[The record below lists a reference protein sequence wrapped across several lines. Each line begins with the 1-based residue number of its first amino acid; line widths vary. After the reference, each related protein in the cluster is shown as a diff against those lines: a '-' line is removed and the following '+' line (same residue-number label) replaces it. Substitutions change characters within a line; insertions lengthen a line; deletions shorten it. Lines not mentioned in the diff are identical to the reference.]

1 MATHRLDQ
9 LFKKKLS
16 KHTSAPSND
25 AWAKLETTLNQPSK
39 KPIWIYRIAAAV
51 LLLIMS
57 GVVLYNFKI
66 TETGQI
72 AEVKV
77 EKSPLVTPNENTK
90 NIIEPKPNTNSN
102 ETLNTPIIEEE
113 LQNVIK
119 PIIVIKES
127 AIMLAQDLDNR
138 KKEAPQVV
146 VKAIVNEQLPLKNLI
161 AMDDAKTHVENKAFK
176 VNNVVM
182 PVQKEERQRPKIK
195 IIYKRGKKTQPQ
207 AMLAENDTTSK
218 KKFNFNK
225 IIDATKHITSGDLI
239 ADMRDAKD
247 DFLSRGFDFNKS
259 DRVKNKNS
267 NK

>member
-9 LFKKKLS
+9 LFKKKLN

-51 LLLIMS
+51 LLLILS
-57 GVVLYNFKI
+57 GVVLYNFHI
-66 TETGQI
+66 TETDQI
-72 AEVKV
+72 ADVKV
-77 EKSPLVTPNENTK
+77 EKLPFVAPIENK
-90 NIIEPKPNTNSN
+90 ENLIEPKSNSN
-102 ETLNTPIIEEE
+102 ETLNTPIIEETP
-113 LQNVIK
+113 QRAIK
-119 PIIVIKES
+119 SIIVIKES
-127 AIMLAQDLDNR
+127 ATMLAQDLDNR
-138 KKEAPQVV
+138 KEKEPQGVATVV
-146 VKAIVNEQLPLKNLI
+146 VNEQLPLEDLI
-161 AMDDAKTHVENKAFK
+161 AMDDAKSHVENKAFK

-182 PVQKEERQRPKIK
+182 PAQKEEKPRPKIK
-195 IIYKRGKKTQPQ
+195 IIYKRGKKIQPQ

-218 KKFNFNK
+218 KKFNLNK

-259 DRVKNKNS
+259 NRVKNKNS

>member
-9 LFKKKLS
+9 LFKKKLN
-16 KHTSAPSND
+16 KHTSVPSND
-25 AWAKLETTLNQPSK
+25 AWAKLEATLNPPSK

-51 LLLIMS
+51 LLLIIS
-57 GVVLYNFKI
+57 GVVLYNIQFVEKD
-66 TETGQI
+66 QV
-72 AEVKV
+72 AEVKIQELPFV
-77 EKSPLVTPNENTK
+77 APNENIE
-90 NIIEPKPNTNSN
+90 NLIEPKSKSN
-102 ETLNTPIIEEE
+102 EILNTPIIEEE
-113 LQNVIK
+113 PQGATKQN
-119 PIIVIKES
+119 IVVKERGTL
-127 AIMLAQDLDNR
+127 LAQVSDNSKG
-138 KKEAPQVV
+138 KKLQEVTTVA
-146 VKAIVNEQLPLKNLI
+146 VNEQLPLEDLI
-161 AMDDAKTHVENKAFK
+161 AMDDAKTHIENKAFK

-182 PVQKEERQRPKIK
+182 PGQRQEKSRPKIK

-218 KKFNFNK
+218 KKFNLNK